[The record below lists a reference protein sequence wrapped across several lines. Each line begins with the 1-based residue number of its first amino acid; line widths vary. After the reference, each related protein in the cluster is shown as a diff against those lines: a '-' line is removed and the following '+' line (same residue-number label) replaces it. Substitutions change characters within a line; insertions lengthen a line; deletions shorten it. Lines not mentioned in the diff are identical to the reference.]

1 MIMNMVE
8 DDYKTFGI
16 WGGHPAVVTEEKKIM

>member
-8 DDYKTFGI
+8 DDFKTFGI
-16 WGGHPAVVTEEKKIM
+16 WGGHPAVVTEKKIM